1 MDLVIVESPTKAKTL
16 SRFLGREYA
25 IEASMGHIRDLPEKG
40 GGLAIDVDHDF
51 EPNYQVL
58 SSKKKRVAELKAL
71 AKKAN
76 IIYLATDPDREG
88 EAISYHV
95 QFLLGEKSG
104 KGEESRFKRVTFH
117 EITKTAILEALNH
130 PGVVNMDLVNAQQ
143 ARRVLDRLVGYTL
156 SPVLW
161 KKVRRGLSAG
171 RVQSVSVRL
180 IVDKEKEITAFKPD
194 EYWEIFANLKAAQE
208 EALKVELVKIDGKT
222 AKIDNGDLASVVV
235 KDLEEGTYTVLGVSN
250 EEQKSSP
257 QPPFTTSLLQRA
269 GSNMFGYSA
278 KQTMQIAQS
287 LYERGLI
294 TYHRTDSYNLAAEAV
309 SAAREYIENTYG
321 PEYLPPAPRVYK
333 TKAASA
339 QEAHEAIR
347 PTNLTANVEL
357 EGRDKKLYELIRSR
371 FLQCQMQDAR
381 FDKTTILVGTGK
393 YELKADGKRMIFDGY
408 MRLGKSADDVFL
420 PQVTSGDVLPLIK
433 VESTQK
439 FTQPPARYSEAGLI
453 KELEKRGIGRPSTY
467 AAIISTIQDRG
478 YVTKEEKRFHPTA
491 VGIAVV
497 EFLTANFENV
507 MAYEFT
513 ARMESDLDA
522 VADGKKKW
530 VDVVRSFWTP
540 MNETVKL
547 VEEKGER
554 VKVQVESTGEKCP
567 KCSEGEV
574 IIRTGKFGKFL
585 SCNRYPE
592 CDYKAQY
599 VEYAGANLCP
609 TCGGRVVIKKSRK
622 GKFYGCE
629 KYPTCTWAAWK
640 LPTKPV
646 VAEA

>member
-1 MDLVIVESPTKAKTL
+1 M
-16 SRFLGREYA
+16 
-25 IEASMGHIRDLPEKG
+25 
-40 GGLAIDVDHDF
+40 
-51 EPNYQVL
+51 
-58 SSKKKRVAELKAL
+58 
-71 AKKAN
+71 
-76 IIYLATDPDREG
+76 
-88 EAISYHV
+88 
-95 QFLLGEKSG
+95 
-104 KGEESRFKRVTFH
+104 
-117 EITKTAILEALNH
+117 
-130 PGVVNMDLVNAQQ
+130 
-143 ARRVLDRLVGYTL
+143 
-156 SPVLW
+156 
-161 KKVRRGLSAG
+161 
-171 RVQSVSVRL
+171 
-180 IVDKEKEITAFKPD
+180 
-194 EYWEIFANLKAAQE
+194 
-208 EALKVELVKIDGKT
+208 
-222 AKIDNGDLASVVV
+222 
-235 KDLEEGTYTVLGVSN
+235 
-250 EEQKSSP
+250 
-257 QPPFTTSLLQRA
+257 
-269 GSNMFGYSA
+269 
-278 KQTMQIAQS
+278 
-287 LYERGLI
+287 
-294 TYHRTDSYNLAAEAV
+294 